1 MSRKNNLIEIWDV
14 YQDSIIKEATATRP
28 IKGGTKE
35 MGTKPGKG
43 AVDMNTKDAQ
53 DIQHTGNSGTTEPV
67 YDIDGLK
74 EPIDPKTMKKK
85 DKKDNLYSPENYSAE
100 QFDEKLEKR
109 YRADI
114 NNSMKSIFDKL
125 FEEVMG
131 DEAAEEMDALGI
143 ETDVEETDGA
153 EDGEVTLTLDRD
165 MAEKLCDLLKA
176 ACGEEDDDAE
186 AEDGEYGEMEEMEED
201 EDDDTVD
208 EAVDAEDHGH
218 PLVNQKGGQPTPV
231 TAGSNKVKST
241 ATGKPTGKAAS
252 GKINKQDDSEGT
264 DEGHSLVNQKKGN
277 PDKISAGSN
286 KVKTTATSTPGAS
299 LFA

>member
-1 MSRKNNLIEIWDV
+1 MSRKNNLTEIWNV

-28 IKGGTKE
+28 IKGGNKQ
-35 MGTKPGKG
+35 MGKKPGKG
-43 AVDMNTKDAQ
+43 AVDLNPKDAQ
-53 DIQHTGNSGTTEPV
+53 EIQNTSNSGTTAPV

-74 EPIDPKTMKKK
+74 EPVDPKNMKKK
-85 DKKDNLYSPENYSAE
+85 DKKDNLYSPEKYSSQ

-131 DEAAEEMDALGI
+131 PGADEELDALGI
-143 ETDVEETDGA
+143 ESDVEETDGA
-153 EDGEVTLTLDRD
+153 EESGEVTLTLDRD
-165 MAEKLCDLLKA
+165 MAEMLCDLLKK
-176 ACGEEDDDAE
+176 ACGEDEDDDAE

-201 EDDDTVD
+201 EDELE

-241 ATGKPTGKAAS
+241 VTGKAVSKKAS
-252 GKINKQDDSEGT
+252 GKIKKQDDSEGSDVGSKEAELT
-264 DEGHSLVNQKKGN
+264 SVK
-277 PDKISAGSN
+277 AGSN
-286 KVKTTATSTPGAS
+286 KVKATSSNTPGAS

>member
-1 MSRKNNLIEIWDV
+1 MSRKNNLTEIWNV

-43 AVDMNTKDAQ
+43 AVDMNSKDAQ
-53 DIQHTGNSGTTEPV
+53 DIQHTGNSGTTEPI

-85 DKKDNLYSPENYSAE
+85 DKKDNLYAPEKYSAE

-143 ETDVEETDGA
+143 ETDVEGADEA
-153 EDGEVTLTLDRD
+153 EDGQVTITLDRD
-165 MAEKLCDLLKA
+165 MAKSLCDLLKA
-176 ACGEEDDDAE
+176 AMGEDDDAE

-201 EDDDTVD
+201 EDEDTVD

-241 ATGKPTGKAAS
+241 VTGKAVS
-252 GKINKQDDSEGT
+252 GKVDAKIKKQDDAEGT
-264 DEGHSLVNQKKGN
+264 DEGHPLVNQKKGH

-286 KVKTTATSTPGAS
+286 KVAASKSNTPGAS